1 MKNLPLPSRDD
12 VDKHLKKS
20 ITTYKYKG
28 ETLGRNISDVE
39 ISEVIN
45 IYDQY
50 DMDNGSASDALKGD
64 ALPDYLREAIYN
76 AYDKTQER
84 RKLYSIRQ
92 ALFKNVPLCP
102 ICGIDP
108 VTELDHHLPRS
119 IFPPLS
125 IYARNLIPVC
135 HLCNSTKLAG
145 FGDQSQGEIAYLH
158 AYFDTLPDINFLK
171 AVVTLQGCGM
181 HVNFEIKDHDLLPD
195 GYSRRLSDQIKNL
208 KLNARYQDEVNTYI
222 TSHTVALH
230 LSYVNRDKKTVRK
243 FLNAQ
248 AKVEETAFYRNHWR
262 PTLLYALADSD
273 EFVDGGF
280 VMVLPIAQEILD
292 DILND

>member
-20 ITTYKYKG
+20 ITTYKYKKQI
-28 ETLGRNISDVE
+28 LGRNISDSE
-39 ISEVIN
+39 ISDVMEIYN
-45 IYDQY
+45 KYDKNKGGASDTLKGSALAKDLRQAIYD
-50 DMDNGSASDALKGD
+50 
-64 ALPDYLREAIYN
+64 

-84 RKLYSIRQ
+84 RKLYSIRKT
-92 ALFKNVPLCP
+92 LFANVPLCP

-119 IFPPLS
+119 IFAPLS
-125 IYARNLIPVC
+125 IYIRNLIPVC

-171 AVVTLQGCGM
+171 AVVTLQGCAL
-181 HVNFEIKDHDLLPD
+181 HVNFEIQDHSLMPG
-195 GYSRRLSDQIKNL
+195 GYSKRLSDQIRNL

-230 LSYVNRDKKTVRK
+230 LSYVNRDKKSVRK

-262 PTLLYALADSD
+262 PTLLSALAGSD
-273 EFVDGGF
+273 EFIDGGF
-280 VMVLPIAQEILD
+280 AQVLPIAQEIL
-292 DILND
+292 NDMQND